1 LGNTDIPD
9 ANEPLNINNMKIRDL
24 LYISILLAFIAF
36 PNSMFSQL
44 ANSYPNDVG
53 IETNPYVLFVEKFD
67 DGMTNIVSRYSD
79 IQNAAGMSQD
89 SDVPA
94 GSLGPYSIKMTS
106 KQGVN
111 VGGHLF
117 KRFTPGFDNTVYV
130 RYYVKYPSISNGH
143 FHHEAVWFGGY
154 NPATNWPSPQAGTC
168 GLGSNRLSITYENV
182 WPGPQPGM
190 DTYLYWGDM
199 QSWNDG
205 SSCYG
210 NAMITQ
216 GRTDYGK
223 PSVPAPT
230 VDVLDQWMCVEIM
243 IKLNNPVTAYNG
255 ELAIWQNGVKVGH
268 WGAGF
273 PDGHWLKD
281 KWYNNPTDP
290 PFQGFRW
297 RTDANLKI
305 NWLWFE
311 FYHDDP
317 AAPSSYIKFD
327 HMVMATQYIGPIS
340 IPTGV
345 NDPIGASFDIRV
357 YPNPVNGWFTISS
370 QITKGEI
377 EIFGVNGE
385 KVFQSLITN
394 PKQEIDLSHLSNGT
408 YLARIN
414 DGHTIHARKI
424 IKR

>member
-1 LGNTDIPD
+1 
-9 ANEPLNINNMKIRDL
+9 MKIKHQ
-24 LYISILLAFIAF
+24 LYISCLLAFMAF
-36 PNSMFSQL
+36 PNAVSAQL
-44 ANSYPNDVG
+44 ANLYPNDVG
-53 IETNPYVLFVEKFD
+53 IETNPSVLFVEKFD
-67 DGMTNIVSRYSD
+67 DGMTSILNRYND
-79 IQNAAGMSQD
+79 IQNAAGMSLD
-89 SDVPA
+89 SDIPA

-143 FHHEAVWFGGY
+143 FHHESVWFGGY
-154 NPATNWPSPQAGTC
+154 NPATTWPNPKAGTC
-168 GLGSNRLSITYENV
+168 GLGTSRLSITYENV
-182 WPGPQPGM
+182 WTGNPPGM

-210 NAMITQ
+210 NAMITE
-216 GRTDYGK
+216 GRTDHGK
-223 PSVPAPT
+223 PPVTAPT
-230 VDVLDQWMCVEIM
+230 IDVLDQWMCVEIM

-255 ELAIWQNGVKVGH
+255 ELAIWQNGVQVGH
-268 WGAGF
+268 WGPGF
-273 PDGHWLKD
+273 PNGHWLKD
-281 KWYNNPTDP
+281 KWYNNPADP

-297 RTDANLKI
+297 RTDANLNI

-327 HMVMATQYIGPIS
+327 HMVLATQYIGPIS
-340 IPTGV
+340 IPTGL
-345 NDPIGASFDIRV
+345 NDPLMEYSDVQI

-370 QITKGEI
+370 KITNGEI
-377 EIFGVNGE
+377 EIFRVNGE
-385 KVFQSLITN
+385 KVFQSVITN
-394 PKQEIDLSHLSNGT
+394 PKQEVDLSHLSNGI
-408 YLARIN
+408 YFARIN
-414 DGHTIHARKI
+414 DGHTIYARKI
-424 IKR
+424 VKR

>member
-1 LGNTDIPD
+1 
-9 ANEPLNINNMKIRDL
+9 MKIKNQ
-24 LYISILLAFIAF
+24 LYIFCLLAFMAF
-36 PNSMFSQL
+36 SNPMLAQL

-53 IETNPYVLFVEKFD
+53 IETNPNVLFVEKFD
-67 DGMTNIVSRYSD
+67 DGMTNIVSRYTD

-117 KRFTPGFDNTVYV
+117 KRFIPGFDNTVYV
-130 RYYVKYPSISNGH
+130 RYYVKYPTISNGH

-154 NPATNWPSPQAGTC
+154 NPATTWPNPQAGTC
-168 GLGSNRLSITYENV
+168 GLGTSRLSITYENV
-182 WPGPQPGM
+182 WPGTQPGM
-190 DTYLYWGDM
+190 DAYLYWGDM

-205 SSCYG
+205 NSCYG

-216 GRTDYGK
+216 GRTDYGN
-223 PSVPAPT
+223 PSIPAPT
-230 VDVLDQWMCVEIM
+230 VDVLDHWMCVEIM

-255 ELAIWQNGVKVGH
+255 ELAIWQNGVQVGH
-268 WGAGF
+268 WGPGF
-273 PDGHWLKD
+273 PNGHWVKD
-281 KWYNNPTDP
+281 KWYNNPADP
-290 PFQGFRW
+290 PFPGFRW
-297 RTDANLKI
+297 RTDANLNI

-327 HMVMATQYIGPIS
+327 HLVMAKQYIGPIS

-345 NDPIGASFDIRV
+345 NNPVRDSSEIQV
-357 YPNPVNGWFTISS
+357 YPNPVNGCFTISS
-370 QITKGEI
+370 KIAKGEI
-377 EIFGVNGE
+377 EIFGANGE
-385 KVFQSLITN
+385 KVFQSLITYT
-394 PKQEIDLSHLSNGT
+394 KQEIDLSNLSNGI
-408 YLARIN
+408 YFARIN

-424 IKR
+424 VKR